1 MVGPV
6 GGLKTLLARLAVIPI
21 SCIGSVIFPRRKS
34 IRCPLFWILFFYIL
48 LYILK
53 LWQILCDVVAL
64 ELQILKDCSINI
76 TDKPF
81 YSRFGK
87 EKPLSIE

>member
-6 GGLKTLLARLAVIPI
+6 GGLQTLLARLAVIPI
-21 SCIGSVIFPRRKS
+21 SCLVSIIFPGRES
-34 IRCPLFWILFFYIL
+34 IQCRLHWIYFFYIL

-53 LWQILCDVVAL
+53 LSQILCDVVPL
-64 ELQILKDCSINI
+64 ELQILKDCSINK